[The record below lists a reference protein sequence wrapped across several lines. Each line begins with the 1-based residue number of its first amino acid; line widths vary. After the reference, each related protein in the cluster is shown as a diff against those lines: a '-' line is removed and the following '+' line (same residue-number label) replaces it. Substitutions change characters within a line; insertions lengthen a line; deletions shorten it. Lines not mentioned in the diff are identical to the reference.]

1 MRKLFM
7 RLLSA
12 GTENEVQ
19 AILDSEGLAA
29 DPTKWTPY
37 GDNES
42 FYGVVENQQAH
53 PVPALVE
60 KVTNGIDAILER
72 KVLEDGI
79 DIRSPE
85 APRSVRAAPDRS
97 FSDHRNWDLSDARRR
112 QAPETPRVARESG
125 RAAGRDRRSAA

>member
-1 MRKLFM
+1 MRISDWSSDVCSSDL
-7 RLLSA
+7 
-12 GTENEVQ
+12 

-85 APRSVRAAPDRS
+85 APRSVRDALDRY
-97 FSDHRNWDLSDARRR
+97 FSDHRK
-112 QAPETPRVARESG
+112 
-125 RAAGRDRRSAA
+125 DRKSTRLNSSH